1 MIKIICIN
9 GPNLNL
15 LGKRDKSHY
24 GKFSLSYIQTLM
36 KKEFPRISFEFFQSN
51 IEGEIVTVIQEANSK
66 FDGLIINPGAYGHT
80 SVAIKD
86 ALEFCSIPK
95 VEVHLSHLVNRE
107 DFRQKLLTASGCD
120 GYISGFK
127 ESGYLAGVYLILRL
141 INNRKIKIVD

>member
-1 MIKIICIN
+1 MKIICIN

-15 LGKRDKSHY
+15 LGKRDKSQY
-24 GKFSLSYIQTLM
+24 GKFSLSNIEAII
-36 KKEFPRISFEFFQSN
+36 KKEFPKISFTFFHSN
-51 IEGEIVTVIQEANSK
+51 IEGEIINIVQEAHSK
-66 FDGLIINPGAYGHT
+66 YDGLIINPGGYGHT

-107 DFRQKLLTASGCD
+107 DYRQKLLTASSCN

-127 ESGYLAGVYLILRL
+127 EFGYLAGVYLIQKL
-141 INNRKIKIVD
+141 IGNKKKS